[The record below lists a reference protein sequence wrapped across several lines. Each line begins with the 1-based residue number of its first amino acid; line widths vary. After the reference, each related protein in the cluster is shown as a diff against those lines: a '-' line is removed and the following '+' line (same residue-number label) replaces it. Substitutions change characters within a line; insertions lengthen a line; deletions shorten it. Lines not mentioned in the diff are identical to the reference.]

1 MAKKPSLTK
10 AERADPKRNKSLAIR
25 NVLKKKP
32 NAKAADVAAAVKKEY
47 GHTVDPKRI
56 YMVKTMTNMAADG
69 RPRASV
75 PTKSSK
81 TLSSAALWV
90 DAIKMAR
97 QLLKVTG
104 SLPNAVAILKA
115 VDG

>member
-1 MAKKPSLTK
+1 MAKKPLSK
-10 AERADPKRNKSLAIR
+10 ADRADPKKNKSLAIR

-32 NAKAADVAAAVKKEY
+32 NAKATDVAAAVKKEY
-47 GHTVDPKRI
+47 GHTVDPNRI

-69 RPRASV
+69 RPRANV
-75 PTKSSK
+75 PTKNSK
-81 TLSSAALWV
+81 TLSTAALWV

-104 SLPNAVAILKA
+104 SLPNAIAILKA